1 MEIILNRTVSDM
13 SVEEG
18 YRIDSPEKAGV
29 AMRKYASLIK
39 KKNQNNELALKE
51 IQRIKTWQDEMDA
64 KVDNNLDFIR
74 GHLEVFALKYR
85 LAGEKSFDS
94 PSGKIKSRQSP
105 VSFNVD
111 ASTFIEWANTNN
123 RDDLLLYTVKPDLS
137 KIKKSFIAADQEVVD
152 PATGETVAGIVP
164 VPERLTFTI
173 EPNLD
178 MADLGD
184 DEDE

>member
-1 MEIILNRTVSDM
+1 V

-29 AMRKYASLIK
+29 ALRKYSSLMK
-39 KKNQNNELALKE
+39 KKEQNEELA
-51 IQRIKTWQDEMDA
+51 RIEMIRIAAWREEANA

-74 GHLEVFALKYR
+74 GHLEVFALKQR

-94 PSGKIKSRQSP
+94 PSGKIKSRQSGA
-105 VSFNVD
+105 SFNVD
-111 ASTFIEWANTNN
+111 SSTFIEWANTNN

-137 KIKKSFIAADQEVVD
+137 KIKKSFVASDQEVVD
-152 PATGETVAGIVP
+152 PATGETVAGILP

-173 EPNLD
+173 EPNLE

-184 DEDE
+184 DEDEQL